1 MLRKLKDSKQAVNLL
16 VIGILIVIFS
26 LMSPYYFSLDNF
38 QNIALQSSIVSIVA
52 LGAMVVLIGGAVD
65 LSSGSIVALCM
76 VSMVI
81 LIREGLPAALVIA
94 IVVLIGTVSSLL
106 NSVVINYLGINP
118 FLVTL
123 GTMYIFRGL
132 AFLVSG
138 GKTIPLGTS
147 PVRKVF
153 SGYLGFF
160 PIAFIYVVVAVVIMW
175 FVLSQTSIGRQIYA
189 TGSNEI
195 AASLSGINTKTVR
208 TMAFILAG
216 VLYTLAALIAVSRI
230 GSGTPGYGETISMEA
245 MASTILG
252 GTSFMGGSG
261 TAAGTLIG
269 AILIV
274 VLMNGLTIVGVNSYI
289 QMVIKGL
296 LIIFAVF
303 IDLLAN
309 KKKLKN

>member
-1 MLRKLKDSKQAVNLL
+1 
-16 VIGILIVIFS
+16 
-26 LMSPYYFSLDNF
+26 MSPYYFSLDNF

-208 TMAFILAG
+208 TILHSCG

-252 GTSFMGGSG
+252 GTSFMGV
-261 TAAGTLIG
+261 AEPLQE
-269 AILIV
+269 L
-274 VLMNGLTIVGVNSYI
+274 
-289 QMVIKGL
+289 
-296 LIIFAVF
+296 
-303 IDLLAN
+303 
-309 KKKLKN
+309 